1 MWGLLE
7 RGWDV
12 DVVGIFLRDYVFDI
26 QCIFMIA
33 YIFFKKSWD
42 KIWKE
47 RVAGSTFATANGG
60 RCFFRALPEKNPRGS
75 CTGASFLLTLQSLP
89 FFSGAVLAH

>member
-1 MWGLLE
+1 MLL
-7 RGWDV
+7 
-12 DVVGIFLRDYVFDI
+12 GIFLRDYVFDI

-60 RCFFRALPEKNPRGS
+60 RR
-75 CTGASFLLTLQSLP
+75 
-89 FFSGAVLAH
+89 FFSGPA